1 VVVLAR
7 RKKVV
12 QLPCGNVDLV
22 GAHEAIE
29 EHPPVALPGLDLVVS
44 SKTGVHSGASG
55 QVAFTTGLL
64 VDPLI
69 GKLVA

>member
-1 VVVLAR
+1 VVVLAP

-12 QLPCGNVDLV
+12 QLACGDVDLV
-22 GAHEAIE
+22 GAHKAID
-29 EHPPVALPGLDLVVS
+29 EHPPVPLPGLDLVVS

-64 VDPLI
+64 VDPPI